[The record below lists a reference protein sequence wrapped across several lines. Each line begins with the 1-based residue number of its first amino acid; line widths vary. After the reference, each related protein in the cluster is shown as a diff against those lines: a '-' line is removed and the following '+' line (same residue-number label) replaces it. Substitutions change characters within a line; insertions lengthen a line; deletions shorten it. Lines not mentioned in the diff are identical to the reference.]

1 MTLWLLVL
9 ICCTSMILKD
19 AVGIFMTVAE
29 AKGNASLTAL
39 LNPLGTIA
47 GVAFWSFGAASLLL
61 YHGDAG
67 ILAML
72 PVLVIDTVDGYF
84 FTKWARRIKSDDTTT
99 FGFQRHKRSVAG
111 FHPWKQRRIS
121 PAPIKKEDQDAF

>member
-1 MTLWLLVL
+1 MPILLLIL
-9 ICCTSMILKD
+9 ICCLSMILKD

-29 AKGNASLTAL
+29 AKGNARLTAI
-39 LNPLGTIA
+39 LNPLGTVA

-67 ILAML
+67 ILAMI

-99 FGFQRHKRSVAG
+99 FGFERHKRSVAG
-111 FHPWKQRRIS
+111 FHPWKQRRIG
-121 PAPIKKEDQDAF
+121 PDPLIKKDD